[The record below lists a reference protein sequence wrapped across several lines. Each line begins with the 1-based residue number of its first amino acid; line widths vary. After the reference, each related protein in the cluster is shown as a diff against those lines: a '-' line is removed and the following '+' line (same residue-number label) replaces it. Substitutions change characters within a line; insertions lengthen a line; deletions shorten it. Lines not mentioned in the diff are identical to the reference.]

1 MAKYKIN
8 RVEDLPSRNDV
19 IVNETVDNIIVN
31 ILTFV
36 ILWKFISIIWW
47 LLGSPWKS
55 K

>member
-19 IVNETVDNIIVN
+19 IVNETVDNIIEN